1 MSEQED
7 PVSRRQFFRGMTG
20 GLFRAIGELSGLDKL
35 VEDEAPKILSFT
47 EDDVIVPPEVQAA
60 NLSQIFSFLEQ
71 QGPEP
76 ELEPAAADEPYQVP
90 SYEPQTLAAAE
101 LIQEPALPAEA
112 AAEPVEPAEPA

>member
-1 MSEQED
+1 VSEQED

-35 VEDEAPKILSFT
+35 VEDEAPKMLSFT

-71 QGPEP
+71 HADEPEP
-76 ELEPAAADEPYQVP
+76 TVADEPYDVP

-101 LIQEPALPAEA
+101 LIQEPAPEA
-112 AAEPVEPAEPA
+112 DVQAAPEPAEPSEPA